1 MSFQRFARPALSA
14 IALLIA
20 AWSAPAQAGVEYVTG
35 TGDCSKVDT
44 IGDGK
49 DLSIIAGPNVRFR
62 VFGNSVNLSN
72 PTSGFRIATDSG
84 SGSVAARIVS
94 QGTDCGGTG
103 FALVEVDSAVD
114 LASDVQRSLFFKMP
128 LGDESR
134 LQMRIRAF
142 PAINVTWSQD
152 PDSIVSCIGVA
163 ERLNQ
168 DKLLRISL
176 PAGYLN
182 DPTNCSSRTLRA
194 RVTNAAFGEIDIRPS
209 FNYAVSGLP
218 GFLTAS
224 QPGPTTLSVD
234 TTILNLTID
243 AARIRA
249 LTTASNSTI
258 TVTSRNPSRTSTLAL
273 NVVLPPTQ
281 GFAQAAVCRN
291 PSTGNT
297 VNVDDLVNCELR
309 LANAPPAAGQ
319 LVTFEMRDKDCVA
332 AGTTSSNM
340 TYAAAT
346 GIGTIQLASTGTT
359 IFQVPFRTRGG
370 TSSAGTPCASLTGVQ
385 HTGLFWVG
393 PRDNPSG
400 PDFTTAT
407 FRIRTL
413 PP

>member
-1 MSFQRFARPALSA
+1 MAFPRFVRPALPA

-20 AWSAPAQAGVEYVTG
+20 AWTAPAQAGVEYVTS
-35 TGDCSKVDT
+35 TGDCTQVDT

-84 SGSVAARIVS
+84 AGSVAARIVS
-94 QGTDCGGTG
+94 QGIDCGVTG
-103 FALVEVDSAVD
+103 FALVEVDSPVD
-114 LASDVQRSLFFKMP
+114 LASDIQRSLFFKMP

-142 PAINVTWSQD
+142 PAIDVTWSD
-152 PDSIVSCIGVA
+152 EPIGCIGVD
-163 ERLNQ
+163 ELLNQ
-168 DKLLRISL
+168 NKTLRISL

-182 DPTNCSSRTLRA
+182 DPTNCTSRTLRA
-194 RVTNAAFGEIDIRPS
+194 RVANAAFGEIDIRPS

-218 GFLTAS
+218 AFLTAN
-224 QPGPTTLSVD
+224 QPNPTTLASD
-234 TTILNLTID
+234 TTIVNFTID
-243 AARIRA
+243 VARIRA
-249 LTTASNSTI
+249 LTTASNSNI
-258 TVTSRNPSRTSTLAL
+258 TVTSRNPTRTSTLAL
-273 NVVLPPTQ
+273 NVVLPPAQ

-291 PSTGNT
+291 PTTGNT

-309 LANAPPAAGQ
+309 LANPPPAAGQ
-319 LVTFEMRDKDCVA
+319 LITFEMRDKNCVA
-332 AGTTSSNM
+332 AGTTTSNM

-346 GIGTIQLASTGTT
+346 GIGTILLTGTSAT
-359 IFQVPFRTRGG
+359 IFQVPFRVRGG

-393 PRDNPSG
+393 PRDDPTG

-407 FRIRTL
+407 FRILARQ
-413 PP
+413 